1 MTIVVVG
8 GGPTGVELAGA
19 MSELAHRVFRRDF
32 RVIDPSQSRVVLVEA
47 TDRIL
52 GAFTPGLSA
61 SAKRQ
66 LEDLGVE
73 VRLES
78 RVLDVREDGVRIAGP
93 LGVETIE
100 TRNVLWGA
108 GVAGHPLLRSIVPG
122 IELDPGGRAVV
133 LPDLSLP
140 GHPRA
145 FVIGDAAL
153 VEGDGGPVP
162 GVAPAAIQMGR
173 YLAKVIERE
182 LKQDPAETATP
193 EKRPAFAYRDKGIMA
208 TIGRRRAIAM
218 SGPIRAS
225 GFIAWLMWLFV
236 HLMTLVGFRNR
247 LAVFFEWTW
256 QYLTYQ
262 RGARIITKP
271 EAVQPSDGPTE

>member
-19 MSELAHRVFRRDF
+19 MAELAHRVFRKDF
-32 RVIDPSQSRVVLVEA
+32 RFIDPSQSRVVLVEA

-52 GAFTPGLSA
+52 GAFTPGLSD

-66 LEDLGVE
+66 LEDLGVD

-78 RVLDVREDGVRIAGP
+78 RVLDVRDDGVRIAGP
-93 LGVETIE
+93 LGAETIE
-100 TRNVLWGA
+100 SRNVLWGA
-108 GVAGHPLLRSIVPG
+108 GMVGHPLMKAVAPEIA
-122 IELDPGGRAVV
+122 LDRAGKALVQ
-133 LPDLSLP
+133 PDLSVP
-140 GHPRA
+140 GYPRT
-145 FVIGDAAL
+145 FVIGDAAA
-153 VEGDGGPVP
+153 VEQGGQPVP
-162 GVAPAAIQMGR
+162 ALAPAAIQMGR
-173 YLAKVIERE
+173 HVAKLIEHE
-182 LKQDPAETATP
+182 LTGGPAEP
-193 EKRPAFAYRDKGIMA
+193 DGRPRFVYADKGIMA

-218 SGPIRAS
+218 FGPIRAT

-262 RGARIITKP
+262 RGARIITQP
-271 EAVQPSDGPTE
+271 EDRG